1 MEKVLL
7 VTGASSDLG
16 QAFLLKYGER
26 FDRIIGTYYSNRESL
41 DSLKTEL
48 GSKLE
53 TYRLNLM
60 RQDEVDSFTDFL
72 AESDY
77 MPSYVLHLPSLKS
90 GMVRAHTLESETVR
104 ANLEVSVVSFLR
116 LMRPILATMSLK
128 QFGRIV
134 CMLSSVTENAI
145 AFQSPYMVSKYALLG
160 TVKALAVEYAGKKI
174 TVNAVSPSMIDTK
187 FIADTPD
194 YTKKKNLMMMPLKR
208 FVMPKDIVRA
218 LAFFLEDEN
227 EYITGENLL
236 IAGGGIIS

>member
-1 MEKVLL
+1 MEKILL

-16 QAFLLKYGER
+16 QAFLQKFGGRY
-26 FDRIIGTYYSNRESL
+26 DRIIGTYHSGKEAM
-41 DSLKTEL
+41 DSLKATL
-48 GSKLE
+48 GDKLE
-53 TYRLNLM
+53 SYCLDLL
-60 RQDEVDSFTDFL
+60 RQDEVDGFTAWL
-72 AESDY
+72 AERPC
-77 MPSYVLHLPSLKS
+77 MPGYVLHLPSQKS
-90 GMVRAHTLESETVR
+90 KMVRVHALESETVR
-104 ANLEVSVVSFLR
+104 GDLEVSVVSFLR
-116 LMRPILATMSLK
+116 LMKPILSDMSRN

-145 AFQSPYMVSKYALLG
+145 AFQSSYMVAKYALLG
-160 TVKALAVEYAGKKI
+160 AVKALAVEYAGKRI

-194 YTKKKNLMMMPLKR
+194 YAKKKKMMMMPLKR
-208 FVMPKDIVRA
+208 FVVPEDVIRA